1 MKDMFKR
8 YVIPSVILFVII
20 ISSIGIGNFF
30 NISITKYIG
39 YLLWFMGLTIM
50 SFILPTHRSSKFI
63 NDENNNEY
71 TIKSRTN

>member
-1 MKDMFKR
+1 MKDIFKR

-20 ISSIGIGNFF
+20 ISSIAIGNFF

-50 SFILPTHRSSKFI
+50 SFILPTKRSSKFI
-63 NDENNNEY
+63 NDENNY
-71 TIKSRTN
+71 TIKKLK